1 MYMYIYNII
10 YIIHSLLYTLMI
22 NVVFAISVAF
32 QKMKIVTWIQNIV
45 NAGSS
50 NSMFHDCSKNG
61 KLS

>member
-1 MYMYIYNII
+1 
-10 YIIHSLLYTLMI
+10 MI
-22 NVVFAISVAF
+22 NVAFAINVAF

-50 NSMFHDCSKNG
+50 NSMFHDCPKNG